1 MEIYTSLSR
10 ALTQY
15 MQIISIHSNFG
26 SQKNDQIKVK
36 LIVLQGKAPISTRKA
51 HTFFFI
57 TFQSQTA

>member
-15 MQIISIHSNFG
+15 MQIISIPSNFG

-36 LIVLQGKAPISTRKA
+36 LIVL
-51 HTFFFI
+51 
-57 TFQSQTA
+57 

>member
-36 LIVLQGKAPISTRKA
+36 LIVL
-51 HTFFFI
+51 
-57 TFQSQTA
+57 